1 MGLFGGHGGNQ
12 FDTCDLILI
21 LVLLNT
27 CGCGINFDCT
37 TLIIVM
43 LLLLGGCGNGCMHGG
58 RPEGCR

>member
-43 LLLLGGCGNGCMHGG
+43 LLLLGGCGNTMPG